1 MGLEFWWYKWV
12 LVFFFYIYI
21 FLKYHIF
28 NLKKKKFEEMYII
41 MLYLLLPKL
50 KNFGLRLLEIFTF
63 ENFNDFNIESKNYFT
78 Y

>member
-1 MGLEFWWYKWV
+1 
-12 LVFFFYIYI
+12 
-21 FLKYHIF
+21 
-28 NLKKKKFEEMYII
+28 